1 MQIGITS
8 NSGMFMQLLGRGNF
22 VRSEPAFAEMAESLK
37 GVYSRGRLIAVLI
50 LAVIGFC
57 LIVNSS
63 WNATPDS
70 ALYLSLGESIFR
82 GEGYVFNGEPH
93 TFVPPGLPLIIAGTA
108 RLFGADFFSY
118 RTLMA
123 LTGFLTAIFGFLLV
137 ARVGGRDIAVLVGSV
152 FVLNYALLYNSTF
165 ILADVPFAFFTFIAL
180 HGVLSAKDCPTYAL
194 LAVSAALMAIP
205 CLIRINGIAI
215 PFAAAVFFFSAW
227 KDLSKSERLIKTLFF
242 LILSIVPFVL
252 WQYWKASFPV
262 SESEGTY
269 LNAVAGRQ
277 WSDQVRVIVTALI
290 EYFPESNLALTGIS
304 VKTGLLEVPIPLLT
318 LFGMVQAYRKGERLF
333 VLLTIL
339 QFCGLVLTS
348 AGTRYIIFLLP
359 GLFLFL
365 ALGIFETT
373 KLVRQR
379 YGFPAPER
387 VLIIAFLVFGA
398 LNLGHN
404 MAVVWE
410 ARHPLEKGGAQND
423 RSSAFFSAARWL
435 KANAP
440 DAIVLTSRPR
450 IIHYLSGCRTV
461 SLVRSGVPDHEIYLD
476 TLDRL
481 RQVTESGAPDFLY
494 SDAKDLQYHNTII
507 RGLNSL
513 GLDAEKIPEASS
525 ERYLLF
531 RIVPLSEKR

>member
-1 MQIGITS
+1 MHFFEQS
-8 NSGMFMQLLGRGNF
+8 NS
-22 VRSEPAFAEMAESLK
+22 VRLEPAFVEMAQSLK
-37 GVYSRGRLIAVLI
+37 GLYTRGRLIVILI
-50 LAVIGFC
+50 LALVGFC

-70 ALYLSLGESIFR
+70 ALYLSLGESISR

-118 RTLMA
+118 RALMA
-123 LTGFLTAIFGFLLV
+123 VAGFLAAFFGFLLI
-137 ARVGGRDIAVLVGSV
+137 ARVAGRDIAVLVGGV
-152 FVLNYALLYNSTF
+152 FALNYVLLYNATF
-165 ILADVPFAFFTFIAL
+165 VLADVPFALFTFIAL
-180 HGVLSAKDCPTYAL
+180 HGVLSAKDSPTYAW
-194 LAVSAALMAIP
+194 LAVAAGIMAIP

-227 KDLSKSERLIKTLFF
+227 KDVSKTERLIKILFF
-242 LILSIVPFVL
+242 LIISIVPFVL
-252 WQYWKASFPV
+252 WQYWKASFPI

-269 LNAVAGRQ
+269 LNAVAGRH
-277 WSDQVRVIVTALI
+277 WSDQLRVIATAVL

-304 VKTGLLEVPIPLLT
+304 VKTGILELPVPLLT

-333 VLLTIL
+333 ITITVL

-359 GLFLFL
+359 GLYLFL

-373 KLVRQR
+373 KLVRHR
-379 YGFPAPER
+379 YGYPAPER

-404 MAVVWE
+404 VGVVWE

-423 RSSAFFSAARWL
+423 RTSAFFSAARWL

-440 DAIVLTSRPR
+440 DAIVLTGRPR
-450 IIHYLSGCRTV
+450 IIHYLSGCKTV

-481 RQVTESGAPDFLY
+481 RRVTESRAPDFLY
-494 SDAKDLQYHNTII
+494 SDAKDLQYQDTVI

-513 GLDAEKIPEASS
+513 GLGVEKVPEASS
-525 ERYLLF
+525 ERHLLF
-531 RIVPLSEKR
+531 RIVPLPEKR

>member
-8 NSGMFMQLLGRGNF
+8 YSGMLMHFLGQGNF
-22 VRSEPAFAEMAESLK
+22 VRSEPAFSEMAESLK
-37 GVYSRGRLIAVLI
+37 GLYSRGRLIVVLI

-70 ALYLSLGESIFR
+70 ALYLSLGESISR
-82 GEGYVFNGEPH
+82 GQGYVFNGEPH

-108 RLFGADFFSY
+108 RVFGADFFSY
-118 RTLMA
+118 RALMA
-123 LTGFLTAIFGFLLV
+123 ITGFLAAVFGFLLV
-137 ARVGGRDIAVLVGSV
+137 ARVAGRDIAVLVGSV
-152 FVLNYALLYNSTF
+152 FVPNYVLLYNSTF
-165 ILADVPFAFFTFIAL
+165 ILADVPFALFTFIAL
-180 HGVLSAKDCPTYAL
+180 HGVLSAKDSPTYAW
-194 LAVSAALMAIP
+194 LAVAAGLMAIP

-215 PFAAAVFFFSAW
+215 PFAAAVFFFSVW
-227 KDLSKSERLIKTLFF
+227 KDLSKTDRVIRIAFF
-242 LILSIVPFVL
+242 LIVSSIPFVL

-277 WSDQVRVIVTALI
+277 WSDQVRVIVTALL
-290 EYFPESNLALTGIS
+290 EYFPEGNLALTGIS
-304 VKTGLLEVPIPLLT
+304 VKTGFLEVPVPLLT
-318 LFGMVQAYRKGERLF
+318 LFGMVQACRKGERLF
-333 VLLTIL
+333 VSLTVL

-359 GLFLFL
+359 GLYLFL
-365 ALGIFETT
+365 ALGIFETA
-373 KLVRQR
+373 KLARHR

-404 MAVVWE
+404 VAVVRE

-440 DAIVLTSRPR
+440 DAIVLTGRPR

-481 RQVTESGAPDFLY
+481 KQVTECRAPDFLY
-494 SDAKDLQYHNTII
+494 SDAKDLQYHDTII

-513 GLDAEKIPEASS
+513 GLGVEKVPEASS

-531 RIVPLSEKR
+531 RIVPLPEKR